1 MLFAESPT
9 NSLQPDSGYKGKR
22 VNFKVVSL
30 GAGMIEQWVG
40 VGRVLVLHAV
50 DPGSITGIP
59 YGSLSS
65 ARNEPSAQSQQ

>member
-1 MLFAESPT
+1 M
-9 NSLQPDSGYKGKR
+9 
-22 VNFKVVSL
+22 NFKVVSL

-50 DPGSITGIP
+50 DPGSITGIS